1 MPKIK
6 TKKSIAKRVKVTGSG
21 KFIRM
26 KAFNGCKHIRISK
39 SSKRVRG
46 FRKPVVT
53 NKTDAKRISRA
64 IPYV

>member
-21 KFIRM
+21 KYMRM

-39 SSKRVRG
+39 SAKRVRG
-46 FRKPVVT
+46 FRQPVVT
-53 NKTDAKRISRA
+53 DRTDAKRISRA
-64 IPYV
+64 MPYA